1 MSEDITT
8 YQEWTPPTDV
18 VGLMTARIL
27 ARIQEAVEAER
38 SPTSGFMIIED
49 NEHLRGRKAAF
60 AQAIYQQLHKD
71 IIEAAE
77 EAVKAQEAKERIM
90 KEAEAK
96 LSSITGQDATGA
108 VQRLMDERIP
118 IRQLSQSAAMAMA
131 KNTNRTPKGTT
142 RCTNRTKKKTRR

>member
-77 EAVKAQEAKERIM
+77 EALAKQEQAAEMIGKAADLDPKQVGRD
-90 KEAEAK
+90 
-96 LSSITGQDATGA
+96 ITA
-108 VQRLMDERIP
+108 VMNSTDKPIP
-118 IRQLSQSAAMAMA
+118 IR
-131 KNTNRTPKGTT
+131 KEVNRLTHRPPKGST
-142 RCTNRTKKKTRR
+142 RCTNRKKKR